1 MSHQD
6 DELLA
11 SFVAGEISPDAPA
24 LQALFERRPDL
35 RIKAQELAQLHGD
48 LERAAR
54 LERDVIA
61 EARASTTEFDR
72 ARVVRAAAPAKRRRA
87 PLVWAA
93 AALVTLALGAVL
105 LRQGSG
111 GEPQPVPVLNN
122 AQGLRLVVDGGELRV
137 DSALVVENA
146 VLGPNQR
153 LKIELFADAQATGEA
168 IFVPELDLATNQH
181 APDTKWTPEPEELAA
196 LPATVFARAVIVS
209 SEDGTDRVDVES
221 PLLRLSVSR

>member
-35 RIKAQELAQLHGD
+35 RTKARELAQLHGQ
-48 LERAAR
+48 LEREAR
-54 LERDVIA
+54 LEREVIA

-87 PLVWAA
+87 PMLWAA
-93 AALVTLALGAVL
+93 AALVTLAVGAVL
-105 LRQGSG
+105 LRQGNDSQ
-111 GEPQPVPVLNN
+111 PRPVPVLND
-122 AQGLRLVVDGGELRV
+122 AQGLRLVVVGGELRAG
-137 DSALVVENA
+137 SALTIENA
-146 VLGPNQR
+146 SVGLNQR

-168 IFVPELDLATNQH
+168 IFVKKLDAATQ
-181 APDTKWTPEPEELAA
+181 WTPNPGDLTA

-209 SEDGTDRVDVES
+209 AEDGGDRVELES